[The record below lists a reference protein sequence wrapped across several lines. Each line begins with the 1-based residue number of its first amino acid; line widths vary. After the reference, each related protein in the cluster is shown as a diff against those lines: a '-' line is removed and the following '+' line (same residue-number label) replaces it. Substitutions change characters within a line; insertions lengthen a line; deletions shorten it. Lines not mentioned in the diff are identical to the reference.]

1 MTADAREPVRPLL
14 DVRGIEVVYNRAAIA
29 IQGVSFKVEPGQL
42 VALLG
47 ANGAGKTTTL
57 RAIAGFLSSDDA
69 RITQGTVEYG
79 GETLNGKMPYEI
91 VRRGIALVAEREK
104 VFETLTV
111 QENLDASVFVRRDE
125 HPRRGEILERV
136 FHYFPIL
143 AERRRQIAGY
153 LSGGE
158 RQMLALGKALLCAP
172 RLLLVDELS
181 LGLAPRL
188 VLALMEI
195 LQRLR
200 DETGLTVL
208 LVEQNAAAA
217 LGIADHAY
225 VMEHGRVVYEGS
237 AARLLG
243 HEDIRDF
250 YLGFGGEGGTKSY
263 RDAKQYRRKRRWHG

>member
-1 MTADAREPVRPLL
+1 MTADAGGTGRALL

-47 ANGAGKTTTL
+47 TNGAGKTTTL
-57 RAIAGFLSSDDA
+57 RAISGFLGSDDA
-69 RITQGTVEYG
+69 QVTHGTVEYG
-79 GETLNGKMPYEI
+79 GETLTGKAPYEI
-91 VRRGIALVAEREK
+91 VRRGITLVPEREK
-104 VFETLTV
+104 IFETLSV
-111 QENLDASVFVRRDE
+111 QENLEASVFFRRDE
-125 HPRRGEILERV
+125 ALHRRQVLEQV

-143 AERRRQIAGY
+143 SERRRQIAGY

-158 RQMLALGKALLCAP
+158 RQMLALGEALLCAP
-172 RLLLVDELS
+172 KLLLVDELS
-181 LGLAPRL
+181 LGLAPL
-188 VLALMEI
+188 VAAELMSI

-200 DETGLTVL
+200 DEMGLTVV

-217 LGIADHAY
+217 LRIADYAY
-225 VMEHGRVVYEGS
+225 VMEHGRIVYEGN

-243 HEDIRDF
+243 HEDVREF
-250 YLGFGGEGGTKSY
+250 YLGFGREGHAKSY